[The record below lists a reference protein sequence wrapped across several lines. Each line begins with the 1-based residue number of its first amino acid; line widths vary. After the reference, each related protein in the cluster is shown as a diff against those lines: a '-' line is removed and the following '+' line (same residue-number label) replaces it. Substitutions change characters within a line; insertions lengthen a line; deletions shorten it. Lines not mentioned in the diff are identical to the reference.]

1 MELLFSFHI
10 CVLIGFSAHQILYIE
25 ETKLASSSEKITQI
39 QAFKAYCVRYRK
51 DAGKKSRFA
60 AYFVV
65 ALADLF
71 ALSIKKLLSQY
82 FQDLGQD
89 ILSQKNVEKTS
100 QAL

>member
-1 MELLFSFHI
+1 M
-10 CVLIGFSAHQILYIE
+10 
-25 ETKLASSSEKITQI
+25 
-39 QAFKAYCVRYRK
+39 RYGK

-71 ALSIKKLLSQY
+71 ALSIKKLISQY